1 MSDGPEGLDFFV
13 LHDVAIIEKIVILG
27 GRGQAI
33 VQGMIASLMPLMDPR
48 IMPK

>member
-33 VQGMIASLMPLMDPR
+33 IRRVICGSGVDCVR
-48 IMPK
+48 CHG